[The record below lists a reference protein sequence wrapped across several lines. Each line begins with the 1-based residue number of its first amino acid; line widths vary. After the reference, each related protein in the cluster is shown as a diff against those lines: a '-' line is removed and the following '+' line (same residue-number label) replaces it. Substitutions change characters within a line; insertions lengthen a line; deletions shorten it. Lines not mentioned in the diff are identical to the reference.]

1 MPSTT
6 HFPCTRIYFAALGFT
21 GKLHKLQQGNVTHTD
36 LRLNELATFLVV
48 HPYLDIYGG
57 GERVCHNVIKTLVA
71 HGQKVELL
79 TFDFDSAQYRDI
91 VGEDFPKE
99 VIVHSL
105 GKRLAVEPP
114 FTIYK
119 RHRNFVK
126 LLKQYRGQLQYDYL
140 FSTQSS
146 SPFEPV
152 FLNKA
157 KKNIAYVHFPEIHYD
172 YDHSRMKRKVYL
184 WLFKLWVEQGIGKLD
199 MVFCNSN
206 YTQENIVR
214 YWKSHGV
221 KDPVVVYPP
230 VNLDHFWSDKPLD
243 QRRKRVV
250 YVARFIA
257 AKRHEIMKRLA
268 TDLPSFEFVSVGGL
282 IDAEKAWFDRFSEN
296 LPPNYLVKTN
306 LPGPQLLEF
315 LHDSRVY
322 VHLMEGEHFG
332 IAPIEGLASGC
343 VTIVHN
349 SGGMREFIPDEFRW
363 KTYDD
368 LKEKIIKSMEGEQA
382 SASWKIKRQQ
392 LWEKISVLTPETFQN
407 NIWSQI
413 KQHLKELSGS

>member
-1 MPSTT
+1 MAN
-6 HFPCTRIYFAALGFT
+6 Y
-21 GKLHKLQQGNVTHTD
+21 
-36 LRLNELATFLVV
+36 LVV

-71 HGQKVELL
+71 NGQSVELL
-79 TFDFDSAQYRDI
+79 TFDFDAARYRDI

-99 VIVHSL
+99 VVVHSL
-105 GKRLAVEPP
+105 GRRIEVKPP

-126 LLKQYRGQLQYDYL
+126 LLKHYRGQLQYDYL

-152 FLNKA
+152 FLNEA

-172 YDHSRMKRKVYL
+172 YDHSRLKRKVYL
-184 WLFKLWVEQGIGKLD
+184 WLFKRWVEQGIGKLD

-206 YTQENIVR
+206 YTKENIVQ
-214 YWKSHGV
+214 YWKSRCAI
-221 KDPVVVYPP
+221 DPIVVYPP
-230 VNLDHFWSDKPLD
+230 VNLDRFWSDKPLAK
-243 QRRKRVV
+243 RRKRVV

-257 AKRHEIMKRLA
+257 AKRHEIMKQLA
-268 TDLPSFEFVSVGGL
+268 VDLPAFEFVSVGGL
-282 IDAEKAWFDRFSEN
+282 IDADKTWFDRFKEN
-296 LPPNYLVKTN
+296 LPTNYSVKTN
-306 LPGPQLLEF
+306 LPGPHLLEV

-332 IAPIEGLASGC
+332 IAPVEGLASGC

-349 SGGMREFIPDEFRW
+349 SGGMKEFIPEEFRW
-363 KTYDD
+363 ETYDN
-368 LKEKIIKSMEGEQA
+368 LKLKIVKFMEAESA
-382 SASWKIKRQQ
+382 SADWESQRQQ
-392 LWEKISVLTPETFQN
+392 LWSKIVVLSPETFQS

-413 KQHLKELSGS
+413 KLLQPELSDNQHEKIL